1 MFKTISFYRYTEIKN
16 PEELK
21 LLLIDFA
28 KRKSILGR
36 ILLGKEGING
46 AVSGRENSIEEIKIF
61 GRLHC

>member
-46 AVSGRENSIEEIKIF
+46 AVSVTENNI
-61 GRLHC
+61 